1 MEVRIG
7 QKWRMDTG
15 GPPLI
20 VVGFDG
26 DLVLTKGADESKKNL
41 ARAAGGRLTSKTE
54 MQSWTLLEDTAT
66 TRDP

>member
-7 QKWRMDTG
+7 QKWRMDVG
-15 GPPLI
+15 GKPVI
-20 VVGFDG
+20 VVGFDDG
-26 DLVLTKGADESKKNL
+26 LVLVKSADESKKNL